1 MSVERPLSRE
11 QLMLEI
17 RAFLADKERGISQ
30 EQFAEICGISVDLL
44 KRVFI
49 QQSMPMTEMTQ
60 RRVNRGYSLWKQG
73 YVRVMRRP
81 DRTVYAEF
89 RKKPEPAFLPTTRL
103 RVGPDGAK
111 LEMGLRN
118 RRDYSQR

>member
-1 MSVERPLSRE
+1 MQEMRV
-11 QLMLEI
+11 
-17 RAFLADKERGISQ
+17 FLADKERGISQ

-44 KRVFI
+44 KRVFL

-73 YVRVMRRP
+73 YVKVMRRP
-81 DRTVYAEF
+81 DGSRYVAF
-89 RKKPEPAFLPTTRL
+89 RKQPEPAFLPTHRL
-103 RVGPDGAK
+103 RVGPDGVK